1 MQFVGGYKANPSTPR
16 REARVVCVVVKV
28 IQSRVCS
35 SRVIR
40 VESAGCLEMQVIL
53 LKLRNLGEHSLQ
65 QIFQK
70 NNLNLSLGKYFERGK
85 FIQNTGRTCIYPN
98 RFED

>member
-1 MQFVGGYKANPSTPR
+1 MQFVGGYKVSPSTPR
-16 REARVVCVVVKV
+16 REARVVCIVVKAF
-28 IQSRVCS
+28 QSRVCS

-40 VESAGCLEMQVIL
+40 EENARCLEMQVIL
-53 LKLRNLGEHSLQ
+53 LRLRNLGEHSLQ

-85 FIQNTGRTCIYPN
+85 LIKNTGSTSIYP
-98 RFED
+98 